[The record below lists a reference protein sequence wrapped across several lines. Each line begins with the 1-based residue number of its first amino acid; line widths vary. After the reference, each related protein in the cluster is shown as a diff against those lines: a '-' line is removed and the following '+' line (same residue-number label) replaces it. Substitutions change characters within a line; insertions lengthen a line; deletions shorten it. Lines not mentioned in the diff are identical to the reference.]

1 MRFMTLLLPGVSHH
15 LDFGQLN
22 FRSEEVINLTS
33 KSNMVI
39 FYDVSWGKTVF
50 HLSDRTCLTEQHSIL
65 AVGLLHYIIH
75 ELQIVSLEML

>member
-1 MRFMTLLLPGVSHH
+1 
-15 LDFGQLN
+15 
-22 FRSEEVINLTS
+22 
-33 KSNMVI
+33 MVI
-39 FYDVSWGKTVF
+39 FYDVIWGKTVF